1 MHAVKFGEETTT
13 SIILFAVSWT
23 ICLIITLTFSM
34 ILIHHFKTTISNV
47 SLKIFPL
54 LSTIIDVLIC
64 FSNVTIS
71 NNWLI
76 PSLHNSIKFI
86 DDHCFLIEM
95 TRGSMFI
102 ISNSALWLFQLHRI
116 KYFFI
121 STNFKLSSFS
131 YYMQLVTYTIITSI
145 AVFHLVLSQQT
156 VIASDHIKHKICLM
170 VVPHDIEIHISALIF
185 VFIHTF
191 GVSIYLWYQLYSKT
205 IKLELQYNDNEQ
217 LSPFF
222 SQKDKQI
229 MDTNNIKR
237 GMFFSML
244 STTIYIQ
251 LNTNEYDRE
260 KIEYQK
266 T

>member
-116 KYFFI
+116 KYFFM
-121 STNFKLSSFS
+121 STSVKLSSFS
-131 YYMQLVTYTIITSI
+131 YYIQLAIYTIVTVVVACQHMLYSETIVLISSDIKLCMMVPPTGVEMSI
-145 AVFHLVLSQQT
+145 G
-156 VIASDHIKHKICLM
+156 
-170 VVPHDIEIHISALIF
+170 VVGF
-185 VFIHTF
+185 FFINSF
-191 GVSIYLWYQLYSKT
+191 AINIYLWYQLYSKT